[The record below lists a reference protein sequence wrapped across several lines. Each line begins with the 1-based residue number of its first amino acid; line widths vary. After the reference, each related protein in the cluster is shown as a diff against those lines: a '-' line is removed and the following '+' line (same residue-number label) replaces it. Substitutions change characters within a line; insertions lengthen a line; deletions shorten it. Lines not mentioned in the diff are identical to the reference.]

1 MLVNFKKIILL
12 VLSFDFLLSQSQNEV
27 NLWRL
32 AQSFERAGEYERA
45 LKIYEELYLKNPDN
59 RTYLDALVRL
69 NAQTKNYDRA
79 IYLARLWLSN
89 HPDDIDMMSKLGDV
103 HFKAGKEKEAIEIWD
118 KIIRT
123 YKDNPGVYRMVADY
137 LIQNRLFDKA
147 IEYLTTAQKIAG
159 APELYSYEIAMLY
172 EFTMR
177 FDKAVLEYIKLLKRT
192 PSMLPSVKSR
202 MSAYIDR
209 ADVLKQI
216 IPILD
221 SEARA
226 SKTNIGI
233 LELYA
238 WVLNEARD
246 FDKALDVYKQLDKI
260 TFANGEVILNFANDL
275 FNRRIFNMALKAY
288 DEVIKNF
295 PNSKLLPEAKFG
307 YIRSREEILRQ
318 RLKNKIENDTL
329 LFSEFKKVESDY
341 TEISKEFQATKY
353 EAEALFRIGLIE
365 LDVFFDLDRAQRYF
379 EEVEKKFMLYL
390 GREAIFKIAEI
401 LTLKGDLNA
410 AEEKYR
416 HLLNLKNFPDTL
428 KAKFSLAQVWYYQ
441 GEFERARKV
450 LEDVS
455 KITSSDYS
463 NDAIELLLKIQTN
476 RFPSDK
482 PLREFALAELK
493 LKQRKYGEAISIL
506 EDIIS
511 NCSNCPIVDD
521 AIFTLAMSYKAIE
534 KFDKSIEYLDIIINE
549 HPESIYADDA
559 MMEKGII
566 YQENLNKREM
576 AIDTFMK
583 LISKFPNSIYVSE
596 ARKRVRELRGEIQ

>member
-1 MLVNFKKIILL
+1 MWINFRKIVLL
-12 VLSFDFLLSQSQNEV
+12 VISFEILLSQSQNEI

-45 LKIYEELYLKNPDN
+45 LKIYEELYLKNPNN

-69 NAQTKNYDRA
+69 NTQTKNYDRA
-79 IYLARLWLSN
+79 IYLARLWLSD
-89 HPDDIDMMSKLGDV
+89 HPDDVDMMAKLGDV

-118 KIIRT
+118 KIIKT
-123 YKDNPGVYRMVADY
+123 YKDNPGIYRMVADY

-177 FDKAVLEYIKLLKRT
+177 FDKAVLEYIKLLRKT

-202 MSAYIDR
+202 MSTYIGR
-209 ADVLKQI
+209 ADVLKQV

-221 SEARA
+221 SEARVSRA
-226 SKTNIGI
+226 NIGI

-246 FDKALDVYKQLDKI
+246 YDKALDVYKQLDRV
-260 TFANGEVILNFANDL
+260 TFANGDVILNFANDL

-288 DEVIKNF
+288 EEIIRNF

-307 YIRSREEILRQ
+307 YVRSREEILRQ
-318 RLKNKIENDTL
+318 RLKNKIENDTI
-329 LFSEFKKVESDY
+329 LFSEFKKVEDDY
-341 TEISKEFQATKY
+341 IEISKEFSGTKY
-353 EAEALFRIGLIE
+353 EAEALFRIGLVE
-365 LDVFFDLDRAQRYF
+365 LDVFFDLDKAQRYF
-379 EEVEKKFMLYL
+379 EDVQKKFMLYL

-401 LTLKGDLNA
+401 LTLKGDLNG
-410 AEEKYR
+410 AEEKYMY
-416 HLLNLKNFPDTL
+416 LLNLKNFPDTL
-428 KAKFSLAQVWYYQ
+428 RAKFLLAQVWYYQ
-441 GEFERARKV
+441 GEFDRAKKI

-455 KITSSDYS
+455 KITASDYS
-463 NDAIELLLKIQTN
+463 NDAIELLLKIQSN

-493 LKQRKYGEAISIL
+493 IKQRRYGEAISIL
-506 EDIIS
+506 EDIVS
-511 NCSNCPIVDD
+511 NCSSCSIVDD
-521 AIFTLAMSYKAIE
+521 AIFTLAMSYKAIG
-534 KFDKSIEYLDIIINE
+534 KFDKSIEYLDLIINE
-549 HPESIYADDA
+549 HPGSIYADDA

-566 YQENLNKREM
+566 YQENLRNREV
-576 AIDTFMK
+576 AIDTFLK